1 MVKGPAGRKREGAPG
16 HAAGTPLPYCPLSR
30 SREREAAAILR
41 VQAVSLW
48 IDELAAQCNVSS
60 CVTHSHL
67 QECRSLERQAA
78 RAQASLVAERH
89 ESTAA
94 KASCAKVQWAS

>member
-1 MVKGPAGRKREGAPG
+1 M
-16 HAAGTPLPYCPLSR
+16 
-30 SREREAAAILR
+30 
-41 VQAVSLW
+41 SLW
-48 IDELAAQCNVSS
+48 IDELAAQCNVYIYIYMYISELAAQCNVSS